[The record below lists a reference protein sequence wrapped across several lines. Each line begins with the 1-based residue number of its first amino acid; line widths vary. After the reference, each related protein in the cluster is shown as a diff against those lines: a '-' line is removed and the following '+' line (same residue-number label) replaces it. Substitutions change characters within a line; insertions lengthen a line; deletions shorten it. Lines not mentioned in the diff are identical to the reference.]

1 MPLCIPAQSNA
12 PWGMGHSQRFDAH
25 TCCLAF
31 LGALDSNCVQT
42 VVLVPSCGPFSQ
54 RLFGQG
60 SWLLLFAPEPA
71 GEVEV
76 LVA

>member
-1 MPLCIPAQSNA
+1 MLGIPNA
-12 PWGMGHSQRFDAH
+12 SWGTVDRSH
-25 TCCLAF
+25 
-31 LGALDSNCVQT
+31 VQT